1 MKTNRFIHVIYAIL
15 GSGSLLLTTAPSS
28 FANSLPACLGIIN
41 QDVNS
46 ITVRNDCNKTV
57 QYNVVSPTAL
67 APCKSIRPGEVQTT
81 KLPRILGIRS
91 C

>member
-1 MKTNRFIHVIYAIL
+1 MKTHKFIYIVYAIL

-28 FANSLPACLGIIN
+28 VANSVPTCLKVIDQDIN
-41 QDVNS
+41 R

-57 QYNVVSPTAL
+57 RYNVVSPTAL
-67 APCKSIRPGEVQTT
+67 TPCQSIRPREVQATR
-81 KLPRILGIRS
+81 LPRILGIRS